1 MKFEALME
9 RAERLA
15 EARARARRRALAD
28 RLADALPGGVRA
40 EAEAG
45 GVRLSGRNLRRRLA
59 LDNGL
64 NWLIAGL
71 IK

>member
-1 MKFEALME
+1 ME
-9 RAERLA
+9 RAERLGA
-15 EARARARRRALAD
+15 ARAAARRRDLAE
-28 RLADALPGGVRA
+28 RLADALPAGVRA
-40 EAEAG
+40 ETEEA

-59 LDNGL
+59 LDKRL

>member
-15 EARARARRRALAD
+15 EARARARRRGFAD
-28 RLADALPGGVRA
+28 RLEDALPGGVRA
-40 EAEAG
+40 KAEAA